1 MGLEPDMVVATDGGY
16 WSRLHLYPL
25 ASKPL
30 PIASP
35 LTALPSSAIYRGSG
49 LLLLDQG
56 SFAESE
62 LLPFLCPGVALPPH
76 GTVSGT
82 AIQLAARLT
91 DGPVIVAGLDLAS
104 FGDMGHTRP
113 HGFDPV
119 LEAKMS
125 RSSPLESLAWER
137 SALAT
142 PLALA
147 ELPWRSSRSLSA
159 YASALSLDSAALAGR
174 LFRLGPSPVHLP
186 GFVAIDPSD
195 LGSLATGG
203 GSVSCGLRL
212 RERKLPAREHREE
225 ILRQRIGFW
234 RDLAAKAS
242 DGMGRGK
249 LPTSPLLTELLTS
262 VDLVDYAAARRAIL
276 AGGEPESAAL
286 DLGSRCDLFLSALQ
300 RRFAP

>member
-1 MGLEPDMVVATDGGY
+1 MGLEPDIVVATDGGY

-25 ASKPL
+25 AAKPL

-35 LTALPSSAIYRGSG
+35 LTALPSSAIYSGSG
-49 LLLLDQG
+49 LLVLDQG

-62 LLPFLCPGVALPPH
+62 LLPFLCPAVAVPPH

-104 FGDMGHTRP
+104 YGDMDHARP

-119 LEAKMS
+119 LEANAS
-125 RSSPLESLAWER
+125 RSSPLESLVWER
-137 SALAT
+137 SVLAT
-142 PLALA
+142 PLALP
-147 ELPWRSSRSLSA
+147 EPPWRSSRSLSA
-159 YASALSLDSAALAGR
+159 YASALTLDSAAFAGR
-174 LFRLGPSPVHLP
+174 LFRLGPSPVQLP
-186 GFVAIDPSD
+186 GFVATSPSD
-195 LGSLATGG
+195 LGSLVEES

-212 RERKLPAREHREE
+212 RERKLQPREHREE
-225 ILRQRIGFW
+225 ILRQRISFW

-242 DGMGRGK
+242 DEMGRGR
-249 LPTSPLLTELLTS
+249 LPRSPLLTELLTS

-276 AGGEPESAAL
+276 AGGEPRSAAL
-286 DLGSRCDLFLSALQ
+286 DLGSRCDFFLSALQ
-300 RRFAP
+300 RRFAL